1 MRTTL
6 TVDDSLLEEL
16 KALAARERRPFR
28 QVVEECLLTG
38 LRQRDQRL
46 GEAAAGLIQA
56 ANLTDPVAKAIIGA
70 IAKGAVP
77 HISINY

>member
-46 GEAAAGLIQA
+46 GEAAAVYRVA
-56 ANLTDPVAKAIIGA
+56 AHPAGPAPGIDLLAFNRLADEVDDRA
-70 IAKGAVP
+70 
-77 HISINY
+77 